1 MANEQLNQL
10 LDDALTRH
18 DETLAQFGGPAP
30 VHLAEGG
37 VPYVPTI
44 GVKGAAREELDKIKS
59 EYDTYNDQVN
69 KFNELQNAYKAQV
82 DAYNKSATDYNDSFY
97 KNNGQMVFAEQK
109 MKDIPYAN
117 IKLPDGY
124 KYYTANDKGELAD
137 YTPTQ
142 DFSKAVYT
150 ATPES
155 PGYFMVRSADIAAP
169 GAVPVAPSD
178 VAPTAPAV
186 SQADYQAKADAAK
199 KDAQLRQTAVNVAA
213 DPAAY
218 GLSMNKLLAHGGVV
232 HRAEGSPEEGEVSRE
247 TPLTE
252 EEILAASRPAF
263 LTPSSGRGRQAGA
276 VSEALNTGTAYPAI
290 ARGVSE
296 TPYNLLGAPVDLATM
311 AMRPFGYKEEKPMM
325 GSEWIKEKMTALGV
339 RPGPEANAALQG
351 FRTMGELG
359 ASTVNPG
366 PIAAKVGEKSGEAA
380 AMLRRAI
387 TSNTEARAAA
397 AQEARAAR
405 MAADDD
411 ARARAVLE
419 TQLARQTAQEA
430 RAVAPPV
437 RQAPVQQELPLE
449 PRAAASQPSA
459 MPEVTPVAA
468 PMEAPAVEKGM
479 TKTPFVGRLDTFVE
493 GLKGPVTK
501 EQFLNQIKGKFRD
514 YDNQRAS
521 EVLADLGPAD
531 KITPAQLSER
541 LAANYSP
548 SKLRLEIIEP
558 TKENR
563 GSFFLGMDNPFV
575 EDKTKGMG
583 VINLLEDTPKEQIE
597 AHRKVKGLENA
608 LYNLKELKSTPED
621 VNLIKDYIQTA
632 PNAVPNAKESLA
644 KFKKAEKYINIAQEK
659 AQEIRRVSSD
669 FFTPATNPKWGDYVD
684 EARQLNRENPGGN
697 LDVFQYA
704 DQKVFQGATNWMKKN
719 GMTAPPIDGLFT
731 SRAKFRQ
738 DLEHALDPV
747 MTEVHQANNKLTQF
761 LKPEVDALK
770 AHTEATGLYRGDPVH
785 APLTEQVGL
794 HNPIAFSRFTEH
806 KIPGPDGTEVKGIFL
821 HELQSDRLD
830 DIVKKGA
837 AGGSR
842 AKDLQE
848 GESIQ
853 DRYKEMRALGEN
865 ESNIVH
871 QVREIARMGTS
882 SPGAK
887 SAKSKELYD
896 KYPESKEMITE
907 AFKLANREKD
917 LQRRTYGGTY
927 KVGESFAGMETN
939 KGAMQQLMIKNAV
952 AAAMQRGDEFVAFPV
967 TKGPGASA
975 QAQLYERL
983 PFNAKQVIK
992 DLGGEKM
999 GFELR
1004 LMDLPMNNETNA
1016 QTVGL
1021 FWGKPAREHVM
1032 KTGVPFAKGGSVERK
1047 TSDNR
1052 RYL

>member
-18 DETLAQFGGPAP
+18 TETLAQFGGPAP

-37 VPYVPTI
+37 IPYTPTVT
-44 GVKGAAREELDKIKS
+44 VKGSAREELDKIKS
-59 EYDTYNDQVN
+59 DYDLYNEQVT
-69 KFNELQNAYKAQV
+69 KFNDIQNAYKAQAE
-82 DAYNKSATDYNDSFY
+82 AYNKAATDYNNSFVR
-97 KNNGQMVFAEQK
+97 NNGQMVIAEQK
-109 MKDIPYAN
+109 MSTPANVGVKVPNGYA
-117 IKLPDGY
+117 
-124 KYYTANDKGELAD
+124 YYTANDKGELAA

-142 DFSKAVYT
+142 DFSKAIYT
-150 ATPES
+150 AAPDAA
-155 PGYFMVRSADIAAP
+155 GFYMVRTADIAAP
-169 GAVPVAPSD
+169 GAMPVAPTAK
-178 VAPTAPAV
+178 APTAPAV
-186 SQADYQAKADAAK
+186 TQEQYNAKAEAAK
-199 KDAQLRQTAVNVAA
+199 KDASLRQTAVNAA
-213 DPAAY
+213 FDPAAY
-218 GLSMNKLLAHGGVV
+218 GLSMNKLFAHGGAV
-232 HRAEGSPEEGEVSRE
+232 HRAEGSSQSGEVSRE
-247 TPLTE
+247 TPLTD
-252 EEILAASRPAF
+252 EEIAAASQPAF
-263 LTPSSGRGRQAGA
+263 LTPSSGRGRQAGP
-276 VSEALNTGTAYPAI
+276 VSQALNSGEAYPAI

-296 TPYNLLGAPVDLATM
+296 TPYNLVGAPVDLATM

-325 GSEWIKEKMTALGV
+325 GSEWIKEKMTQMGV
-339 RPGPEANAALQG
+339 RPGQEANAALQG

-359 ASTVNPG
+359 ASAVNPG
-366 PIAAKVGEKSGEAA
+366 PVAAKVGEKSGEAA
-380 AMLRRAI
+380 GMLRRAI
-387 TSNTEARAAA
+387 ASNTESRTAAS
-397 AQEARAAR
+397 QEARAAR
-405 MAADDD
+405 MAEDND

-419 TQLARQTAQEA
+419 ATLARQATQEA
-430 RAVAPPV
+430 RAAERPV
-437 RQAPVQQELPLE
+437 QQAPVQQELPLE
-449 PRAAASQPSA
+449 PRAAAQEASS
-459 MPEVTPVAA
+459 MPEVAPVAP
-468 PMEAPAVEKGM
+468 PMVEKGM

-521 EVLADLGPAD
+521 EALADLGPAD
-531 KITPAQLSER
+531 KVTPAQLSER

-548 SKLRLEIIEP
+548 SKLRLEIVEP

-575 EDKTKGMG
+575 EDRTKNMG

-621 VNLIKDYIQTA
+621 VSLIKDYIQNA

-644 KFKKAEKYINIAQEK
+644 KFKKAEKYITIAQDK

-697 LDVFQYA
+697 LDVFQFA
-704 DQKVFQGATNWMKKN
+704 DQKVFQGATDWMKQN
-719 GMTAPPIDGLFT
+719 GMTPPPIDNLFT

-738 DLEHALDPV
+738 DLEHALNPV

-837 AGGSR
+837 ASGSR

-848 GESIQ
+848 GEAIQ
-853 DRYKEMRALGEN
+853 ARYKELRALGEN

-882 SPGAK
+882 SPEAK
-887 SAKSKELYD
+887 SAKSKELYAQ
-896 KYPESKEMITE
+896 YPESKEQITE

-917 LQRRTYGGTY
+917 LQRRTYSGTY

-967 TKGPGASA
+967 TKGPGASK

-992 DLGGEKM
+992 DLGGEKL